1 MSEYMAE
8 FESTRYVGHV
18 PHGAS
23 TPRST
28 TMSIS
33 TASVRTISPRKAAF
47 RGTRSVAQLSEEG
60 KREWCPTGN
69 GTTQSDI
76 TFWNRAI
83 ATPSERGRP
92 PTGKSEVQRRTALCR
107 CGASVRGGALRGV
120 ASHEGWCAGGVPQA
134 MSRPVPTAQFTR
146 ENFWPLAGGN
156 YSPGDHR
163 RCALP
168 RAPLRL
174 ARRRTCG

>member
-33 TASVRTISPRKAAF
+33 TASVRTISPRKAF

-92 PTGKSEVQRRTALCR
+92 PTGKSEVQRRTALWC
-107 CGASVRGGALRGV
+107 GALRLTKG
-120 ASHEGWCAGGVPQA
+120 GAGGVPVVCR
-134 MSRPVPTAQFTR
+134 RP
-146 ENFWPLAGGN
+146 
-156 YSPGDHR
+156 
-163 RCALP
+163 
-168 RAPLRL
+168 
-174 ARRRTCG
+174 